1 MLDIVTVDTNDEKE
15 FSDYLFDDD
24 DDANSAMDDEIENED
39 GDGSEGTHQ
48 NLILKSPQKLR
59 DQVKMKELPKFENE
73 FEKIKYLADR
83 CGTVQKL
90 REMWQKQKPKTQEA
104 VDYFHIRKSQI
115 EGK

>member
-1 MLDIVTVDTNDEKE
+1 MKRG
-15 FSDYLFDDD
+15 
-24 DDANSAMDDEIENED
+24 NSAMDNKD
-39 GDGSEGTHQ
+39 GDGSEGTSS
-48 NLILKSPQKLR
+48 KPDPQVSSKT
-59 DQVKMKELPKFENE
+59 KGSGENKELPKFKNE

-90 REMWQKQKPKTQEA
+90 REMWHEQKPKTQEA